1 MQILIFILVYKVVPG
16 SNESLESNLSHDTS

>member
-16 SNESLESNLSHDTS
+16 SYESLESNLPHGAS